1 LTVTQGL
8 SVRLSAREEIPGIG
22 STLAYVNAAMF
33 FGEGIE
39 PSMVQFKLKKTNG
52 VWLINDALVSKK
64 EMFIDEGE
72 VQKK

>member
-1 LTVTQGL
+1 
-8 SVRLSAREEIPGIG
+8 
-22 STLAYVNAAMF
+22 VNAAMF